1 MRPGGITLSS
11 EPERLTRRAM
21 FAIAAAGVLL
31 TALAAAIPLSGDMPY
46 KVGLAER
53 QALIVAAPIAVGLY
67 AWRDG
72 THARFGRLLVL
83 AGYLWSLTAL
93 AGSNDE
99 LLYSIGRVAGWFVE
113 AAMVYLVLA
122 FPSGRLTT
130 RIDRALALA
139 VLAVVVVLFLPT
151 ALIAETYPAP
161 SQVSTCNATCPGNAF
176 MLLDSEPALLD
187 ELVVPLRELLAALL
201 LIAVVVRLADRI
213 RRATRLLRR
222 TLVPVLVAAILRTLA
237 LAAAFGVRA
246 LDASDAAVIASS
258 AAVALGLPLICL
270 GFLIGLLRWRL
281 YIADRLLA
289 LAQMLSGL
297 SSGPRLRDV
306 IARTVGDPSLDLAT
320 WTRRDGEAGWSDV
333 DGAPTSLPRPSPSRL
348 VTVIRDRHEP
358 VGAVIHDRA
367 LSEQLPFVEAV
378 GAYAFVWEEN
388 RQLAARVQ
396 QSLED
401 LRESRAR
408 ILAAADEERR
418 RIERDLH
425 DGGQQRLVALRI
437 RLELAE
443 QEMLED
449 PNEARLMLHRLGDDV
464 DATLEEL
471 RSLAAGV
478 YPSLL
483 AGRGLYEALRT
494 AGLQSPVP
502 VTVAVDGSDR
512 YSEDVETAAYFCCVE
527 AMQNAAKHAPDATGV
542 AITLSR
548 NGDLR
553 FEVRDDGDGFEAGE
567 IAPGAGLLNMR
578 DRMGAVGGRLEVRSA
593 VGSGTT
599 VIGTIPVR
607 AP

>member
-1 MRPGGITLSS
+1 MRPGGITLGS

-21 FAIAAAGVLL
+21 FAIGAAGVLL

-93 AGSNDE
+93 AGSDDE

-213 RRATRLLRR
+213 RRATRLMRR

-258 AAVALGLPLICL
+258 GAVALGLPLICL
-270 GFLIGLLRWRL
+270 GFLIGL
-281 YIADRLLA
+281 
-289 LAQMLSGL
+289 
-297 SSGPRLRDV
+297 
-306 IARTVGDPSLDLAT
+306 
-320 WTRRDGEAGWSDV
+320 
-333 DGAPTSLPRPSPSRL
+333 
-348 VTVIRDRHEP
+348 H
-358 VGAVIHDRA
+358 
-367 LSEQLPFVEAV
+367 
-378 GAYAFVWEEN
+378 
-388 RQLAARVQ
+388 
-396 QSLED
+396 
-401 LRESRAR
+401 
-408 ILAAADEERR
+408 
-418 RIERDLH
+418 
-425 DGGQQRLVALRI
+425 
-437 RLELAE
+437 
-443 QEMLED
+443 
-449 PNEARLMLHRLGDDV
+449 
-464 DATLEEL
+464 
-471 RSLAAGV
+471 SLA
-478 YPSLL
+478 
-483 AGRGLYEALRT
+483 
-494 AGLQSPVP
+494 PVH
-502 VTVAVDGSDR
+502 R
-512 YSEDVETAAYFCCVE
+512 
-527 AMQNAAKHAPDATGV
+527 
-542 AITLSR
+542 
-548 NGDLR
+548 
-553 FEVRDDGDGFEAGE
+553 
-567 IAPGAGLLNMR
+567 
-578 DRMGAVGGRLEVRSA
+578 
-593 VGSGTT
+593 
-599 VIGTIPVR
+599 
-607 AP
+607 

>member
-1 MRPGGITLSS
+1 MRSGGFTLGSK
-11 EPERLTRRAM
+11 PERLTRRAM
-21 FAIAAAGVLL
+21 FAIAAAGILL

-72 THARFGRLLVL
+72 THWRFGRLLVL
-83 AGYLWSLTAL
+83 AGCLWSLTAL
-93 AGSNDE
+93 AGSDDE

-130 RIDRALALA
+130 RIDR
-139 VLAVVVVLFLPT
+139 VLAIAIFAVVAVLFLPT
-151 ALIAETYPAP
+151 ALIAESYPSP
-161 SQVSTCNATCPGNAF
+161 SQVSTCDATCPDNAF
-176 MLLDSEPALLD
+176 LLLDSEPAVLD
-187 ELVVPLRELLAALL
+187 ALIVPLREVLAALL

-213 RRATRLLRR
+213 RRATRLMRR
-222 TLVPVLVAAILRTLA
+222 TLVPVLVAAIVRTLS
-237 LAAAFGVRA
+237 LVAAFGIRA
-246 LDASDAAVIASS
+246 GGAGEMALVVSS
-258 AAVALGLPLICL
+258 GAVALGLPLICL
-270 GFLIGLLRWRL
+270 GFFIGLIRWRL
-281 YIADRLLA
+281 TIADRLLA
-289 LAQMLSGL
+289 LAQMLSRP
-297 SSGPRLRDV
+297 SSGTRLRDV
-306 IARTVGDPSLDLAT
+306 IARALGDPSLELAI
-320 WTRRDGEAGWSDV
+320 WRRREGDAGWTDV
-333 DGAPTSLPRPSPSRL
+333 GGAPTSLPPPSSNRL
-348 VTVIRDRHEP
+348 VTVIRDRHQP
-358 VGAVIHDRA
+358 VGAVIHDGA

-378 GAYAFVWEEN
+378 AGYAFVWEEN

-396 QSLED
+396 ESLED

-449 PNEARLMLHRLGDDV
+449 PDEARRMLHRLGDDV

-483 AGRGLYEALRT
+483 AGRGLYDALRT
-494 AGLQSPVP
+494 AALQSSLP

-512 YSEDVETAAYFCCVE
+512 YSDDVETAAYFCCVE
-527 AMQNAAKHAPDATGV
+527 AMQNAAKHAPEASGV
-542 AITLSR
+542 AVSLSR

-553 FEVRDDGDGFEAGE
+553 FEVRDDGPGFAAGE

-578 DRMGAVGGRLEVRSA
+578 DRMGAVGGMLEVRSA
-593 VGSGTT
+593 IGSGTT

-607 AP
+607 TS